1 MKQRKEMNEFCE
13 QAREALLRGGIA
25 VIPTD
30 TLYGIVA
37 RADDVEAVKC
47 VYRVRGRDPR
57 KPVIVLIAGR
67 NDLGRFGVTL
77 SPVQKTY
84 LANAWPGKVSVILPC
99 TDSQFAHIHRGGRT
113 IAFRVPASDALRALL
128 KKTGP
133 LIAPSANPEGLHP
146 AQTIAE
152 ARCYF
157 GDAVDAYC
165 DGGILSGSAST
176 VVSFVSDAP
185 KIMRA

>member
-1 MKQRKEMNEFCE
+1 MNEFCA

-47 VYRVRGRDPR
+47 VYRVGEEIPR

-113 IAFRVPASDALRALL
+113 IAFRVPAGATHCALFSKNRPAYR
-128 KKTGP
+128 TVGE
-133 LIAPSANPEGLHP
+133 SGGLHP
-146 AQTIAE
+146 HRRLRKPDVILATQLMHIATE
-152 ARCYF
+152 E
-157 GDAVDAYC
+157 YC
-165 DGGILSGSAST
+165 PVPRQPSCHLFRTRRKSCALKTLLG
-176 VVSFVSDAP
+176 
-185 KIMRA
+185 